1 VRSFVDLGPGQHG
14 RMTTRW
20 SRHGRN
26 MYGLLAKSTI
36 ATDACGCGASTGCRP
51 KYIIL
56 SDGKRVPRVWS
67 RLEFVCICVCVHVLP
82 LVAVCF
88 AATEPL
94 GDSDGCGRPV
104 CRGRRI
110 GPPSPPLRGG
120 GGGGWSPPTP
130 TRPAPP
136 RPAGPSAL
144 LPAVR
149 AVRLVKPEIQR
160 RALSPFLA
168 MPLAPW
174 CSCGAWSG
182 LSGVPFVDR
191 PCLSFFRL
199 ALSTAGAAESH
210 CLRASVAAPCC
221 FPVCRCVVE
230 IFAELCRC
238 GRFGVLR
245 CRLRR
250 AARGDSSC
258 IDFVLHLDLPGH
270 PRRFVARRPGKEKC
284 VIVRVFPASN

>member
-1 VRSFVDLGPGQHG
+1 
-14 RMTTRW
+14 M
-20 SRHGRN
+20 
-26 MYGLLAKSTI
+26 
-36 ATDACGCGASTGCRP
+36 
-51 KYIIL
+51 
-56 SDGKRVPRVWS
+56 
-67 RLEFVCICVCVHVLP
+67 CVCVHVLP

-149 AVRLVKPEIQR
+149 Q
-160 RALSPFLA
+160 
-168 MPLAPW
+168 

-182 LSGVPFVDR
+182 HSGVPFVDR

-238 GRFGVLR
+238 RRFGVLR

>member
-1 VRSFVDLGPGQHG
+1 
-14 RMTTRW
+14 M
-20 SRHGRN
+20 
-26 MYGLLAKSTI
+26 
-36 ATDACGCGASTGCRP
+36 
-51 KYIIL
+51 
-56 SDGKRVPRVWS
+56 
-67 RLEFVCICVCVHVLP
+67 CICVCVCTCSRLWLFASP
-82 LVAVCF
+82 LRSPSVTLMVA
-88 AATEPL
+88 
-94 GDSDGCGRPV
+94 GDQFVGVGAS
-104 CRGRRI
+104 
-110 GPPSPPLRGG
+110 GPPSPLS
-120 GGGGWSPPTP
+120 GGGWSPLTP

-149 AVRLVKPEIQR
+149 AVRPVEPEIQR

-182 LSGVPFVDR
+182 HSGVPFVDR

-238 GRFGVLR
+238 RRFGVLR

-270 PRRFVARRPGKEKC
+270 PRRFVVRRPGKETC